1 MPDDSLPLQWRGQQA
16 VVALPERLDASCAG
30 PLRDR
35 LLAVIDGD
43 AAVLI
48 ADLTATASC
57 DHAGMD
63 ALAWAYQRAAAAGTQ
78 LRLVV
83 TAPAVRRVLS
93 LEGLDRLVGVYPSV
107 AAAAAATEESARL
120 ASAREWRPGGSGGS
134 SGPGGEPGLAGISS
148 AVLGPLID
156 ALDDGLALTGADGEI
171 VLVNRRCAELFGYER
186 AELTGRPVEVLVPA
200 GLRAA
205 HRGYRAA
212 YARAPVARSMGER
225 ARLVGVRQDG
235 TTIPVEITLSPVP
248 TGTGQFV
255 LSVIRAATRTGR
267 RADVAGLAR
276 LAAAGQARGGQE
288 LLDRVV
294 RSLFQV
300 GLSLQAAADLP
311 GDVAREHIT
320 GALSQLDD
328 TIHEIRGY
336 TFAARGDWS
345 PLP

>member
-1 MPDDSLPLQWRGQQA
+1 MSDDSLPLQWRDQQA
-16 VVALPERLDASCAG
+16 IVALPERLDASCAG

-35 LLAVIDGD
+35 LLAVIDGG

-63 ALAWAYQRAAAAGTQ
+63 ALARAYQRTSAAGMQ
-78 LRLVV
+78 LRLAV

-93 LEGLDRLVGVYPSV
+93 VEGLDRLVGVYPSV
-107 AAAAAATEESARL
+107 AAAAAAEEPISL
-120 ASAREWRPGGSGGS
+120 ASAGERPPGGSQRPSWPGS
-134 SGPGGEPGLAGISS
+134 EPGLAAISS

-156 ALDDGLALTGADGEI
+156 ALDDGLVLTGGDGEI

-186 AELTGRPVEVLVPA
+186 AELSGRPVEVLVPA

-205 HRGYRAA
+205 HRDYRAG
-212 YARAPVARSMGER
+212 YARAPVARAMGER
-225 ARLVGVRQDG
+225 ARLVGVRRDG
-235 TTIPVEITLSPVP
+235 ATIPVEITLSPVP

-255 LSVIRAATRTGR
+255 LAVIRAATRAGR
-267 RADVAGLAR
+267 RDDLADLAR
-276 LAAAGQARGGQE
+276 SAAAGQARGGQE

-328 TIHEIRGY
+328 TIHEIREY
-336 TFAARGDWS
+336 TFAARGDG
-345 PLP
+345 PPPP